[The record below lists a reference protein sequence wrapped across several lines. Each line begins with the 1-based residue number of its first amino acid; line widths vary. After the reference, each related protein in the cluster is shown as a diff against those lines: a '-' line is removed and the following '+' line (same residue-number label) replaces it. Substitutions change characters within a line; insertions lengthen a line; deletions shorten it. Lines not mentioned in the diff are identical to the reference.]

1 MMNKKRLLV
10 LSSPSGGGKSTIAK
24 ELLRLFP
31 NLRLSVSATT
41 RKIRPGEQDGVQYNF
56 MTRKDFELK
65 ISNAEFV
72 EYEEIFGNY
81 YGTLKSE
88 IDKAFSDCYCLIF
101 DVDVKGAMSVKNF
114 YPDDSLLI
122 FIAPPDKDTLELR
135 LRKRSTETEEQIK
148 TRLDRAELEMSFTDK
163 FDFII
168 INDNL
173 EKAINDVIEIV
184 KQNMRVNDK

>member
-31 NLRLSVSATT
+31 TLRLSVSATT
-41 RKIRPGEQDGVQYNF
+41 RKKRPGERNGVQYNF
-56 MTRKDFELK
+56 MTRQDFESK
-65 ISNAEFV
+65 ISTGEFV

-88 IDKAFSDCYCLIF
+88 IDKAFSDGYCLIF
-101 DVDVKGAMSVKNF
+101 DVDVKGAMSVKNV

-122 FIAPPDKDTLELR
+122 FIAPPDKETLELR
-135 LRKRSTETEEQIK
+135 LRKRSTETEEQIR
-148 TRLDRAELEMSFTDK
+148 TRLDRTELEMSFTDK
-163 FDFII
+163 FNFII

-173 EKAINDVIEIV
+173 EKAIGDAIELV
-184 KQNMRVNDK
+184 KQNMLVDNK